1 MSHVH
6 YVTLQLPPSHPSH
19 CQQRCPFLPVSRHP
33 RIVHHEQHHD
43 NIVVV
48 RDRNKMHSLSIVSL
62 PSIPTQANA
71 HRHLLPAHL
80 LVSPFCHD
88 RSHISFFF
96 CRRRPTTCLPFVD
109 VAVIHVMSRRTRSS
123 RRSWAL
129 KNNPYLPSNLP
140 TSNHTDSPSSPAPA
154 SSPASPSSLIHH
166 NRYAPDVDHLVTE
179 IKDSLLDASP
189 DCPLTDVTL
198 QTSDNVDIAASK
210 TMLAIRSNFFKN
222 LFFSHFQESDASQ
235 IPVPVRASQ
244 LRLVI
249 QFIYTADC
257 SLIHEALNYLSH
269 INTNN
274 NHNITTNA
282 PLLGRRPA
290 FLSTTGGCFPPSSSP
305 EPTIPPRTL
314 VIELIDLS
322 VAADYFHVTHL
333 QQLANETLSALIS
346 TFTPITCTAL
356 EAMRTYPMALKFC
369 NPLRLWGV
377 TMLNPHGHFL
387 VPDARVDKSPPPP
400 PRVDRL
406 NPTRTAGATIVIT
419 QRERSI
425 NDQAG
430 VGPFQA
436 HNSDP
441 TNNRN
446 ISCTIPR
453 VNPPPNIDKKFGVM
467 ELSAETLDSL
477 LRLCTSGSDH
487 EYLFQVIY
495 WWATNGR
502 GVTKKSVKPS
512 VVDAEVPIGQNSSSR
527 INLVGSNPPE
537 PPHHFADE
545 SERLAE
551 KVTVDMNGL
560 ELADADDEESRVNRW
575 ARGKELVKHLSL
587 NHMTPE
593 FIRDFVEQSVLVSKE
608 AVFNAYKYHALNHA
622 KPKDDQRVH
631 VE

>member
-1 MSHVH
+1 
-6 YVTLQLPPSHPSH
+6 
-19 CQQRCPFLPVSRHP
+19 
-33 RIVHHEQHHD
+33 
-43 NIVVV
+43 
-48 RDRNKMHSLSIVSL
+48 
-62 PSIPTQANA
+62 
-71 HRHLLPAHL
+71 
-80 LVSPFCHD
+80 
-88 RSHISFFF
+88 
-96 CRRRPTTCLPFVD
+96 
-109 VAVIHVMSRRTRSS
+109 MSRRTRSS
-123 RRSWAL
+123 RRAWAL
-129 KNNPYLPSNLP
+129 KNNPYLASNLP
-140 TSNHTDSPSSPAPA
+140 ASNHTDSPSSPAPA

-179 IKDSLLDASP
+179 IKDSLLDASS

-198 QTSDNVDIAASK
+198 QTSDSVDIAASK
-210 TMLAIRSNFFKN
+210 TMLAIRSTFFKN

-257 SLIHEALNYLSH
+257 SLIHEALNYLSP

-274 NHNITTNA
+274 NHNNATNA
-282 PLLGRRPA
+282 PLLGRKPA
-290 FLSTTGGCFPPSSSP
+290 FLSTSGGFFPPSSSSNT
-305 EPTIPPRTL
+305 TIPPRTL
-314 VIELIDLS
+314 VIELVDLS

-356 EAMRTYPMALKFC
+356 EAMRTHPMALKFC

-377 TMLNPHGHFL
+377 TMLNPQGHFL
-387 VPDARVDKSPPPP
+387 VPDGRVDKSPPPP
-400 PRVDRL
+400 RIDRL
-406 NPTRTAGATIVIT
+406 ASGRTSLTDAPLVVT
-419 QRERSI
+419 QRVVSS
-425 NDQAG
+425 NLQGG

-436 HNSDP
+436 LNSDP

-446 ISCTIPR
+446 ITCTIPR
-453 VNPPPNIDKKFGVM
+453 VSPPPYIDKKFGVM

-495 WWATNGR
+495 WWGANGC
-502 GVTKKSVKPS
+502 GITKKSDVPC
-512 VVDAEVPIGQNSSSR
+512 VDAEVPIGHDSSSR
-527 INLVGSNPPE
+527 FNLVGSNPNPPG
-537 PPHHFADE
+537 PPHQFEAGE
-545 SERLAE
+545 PGRLAE
-551 KVTVDMNGL
+551 KVADDMNGL
-560 ELADADDEESRVNRW
+560 EVADADDKESRVNRW

-587 NHMTPE
+587 KHMTPE
-593 FIRDFVEQSVLVSKE
+593 FIRDFVEHSVLVSKP
-608 AVFNAYKYHALNHA
+608 AIFDAYKYHALNRA